1 MPVRHNLEHRTK
13 RVAETVLHPIKGP
26 RDRRG
31 SLVRK
36 DIQKKWKRLR
46 KLNSRFTKK
55 LRIQQQLRADLMEL
69 RKAIW
74 EVKQEIIEN
83 HRELGK

>member
-1 MPVRHNLEHRTK
+1 MPVRHNLEHRT
-13 RVAETVLHPIKGP
+13 RVAKTVLHPIKGT
-26 RDRRG
+26 RDCRG

-55 LRIQQQLRADLMEL
+55 LRVQQQLRADLMEL

-74 EVKQEIIEN
+74 EVTQEIIEN